1 VLSTRGVTDSCRA
14 WCCRGTRIV
23 FLRMAGGVAHMARQW
38 GPAARD
44 RAARFVS
51 RPPKWGRLPSWR
63 ASYSFHQETNH
74 GGMEPVRVP
83 GQLEPVPATRAPSLA
98 WLETED
104 EKTPT
109 SPHFCLS
116 SGARSSERAPP
127 LSRTLLLHTL
137 PGPAPIVPP
146 EESAASADS
155 NAPKGRARP
164 PTPRGERS
172 CSRRKSGATTAV
184 QRILAL

>member
-1 VLSTRGVTDSCRA
+1 
-14 WCCRGTRIV
+14 
-23 FLRMAGGVAHMARQW
+23 MAGGVAHGARQW

-127 LSRTLLLHTL
+127 LSITRPLQHPRQSCRQRSL
-137 PGPAPIVPP
+137 PLRQTPTRPLGA
-146 EESAASADS
+146 
-155 NAPKGRARP
+155 RAL
-164 PTPRGERS
+164 TPGGGKRS
-172 CSRRKSGATTAV
+172 CSRRKTGVTSAV
-184 QRILAL
+184 QRILALQVHPKHGRCFGRSWPA

>member
-1 VLSTRGVTDSCRA
+1 MSSVVLSPGENRVPVD
-14 WCCRGTRIV
+14 
-23 FLRMAGGVAHMARQW
+23 GG
-38 GPAARD
+38 
-44 RAARFVS
+44 
-51 RPPKWGRLPSWR
+51 WGRPHG
-63 ASYSFHQETNH
+63 ASIGSGHRQKTGKICFQTPQMGEVVSVACELFLAAETSH

-127 LSRTLLLHTL
+127 LPRTHATRAF
-137 PGPAPIVPP
+137 PEPAAFVPP
-146 EESAASADS
+146 DESAASADFS
-155 NAPKGRARP
+155 APKGHARP
-164 PTPRGERS
+164 APRGEIGFARE
-172 CSRRKSGATTAV
+172 CGATSTV